1 MSTEPVPSP
10 RGRYLIEEIDDEC
23 LIYRMP
29 IKTAIYLNDT
39 ATVIWRL
46 CDGTR
51 TARQIATILAEAYPD
66 QAETI
71 LGDVQTTI
79 DELIKAQALQLVD
92 RRTGAEPVVRVRP
105 E

>member
-51 TARQIATILAEAYPD
+51 TAR
-66 QAETI
+66 
-71 LGDVQTTI
+71 
-79 DELIKAQALQLVD
+79 
-92 RRTGAEPVVRVRP
+92 
-105 E
+105 